1 MKNIEK
7 ILMKVGIMFF
17 FFLAV
22 IAFIFVVKV
31 ATK

>member
-1 MKNIEK
+1 MKYIVK
-7 ILMKVGIMFF
+7 ILKKVGIMFF
-17 FFLAV
+17 FFFVV